1 MTFFLTAYCFAE
13 FDTEGKNL
21 ARGLQFLDPQAPR
34 TTVAGPRRRARE
46 GVTAM
51 TELVVRLPDE
61 LAQRARKAGLL
72 SDSAMQRLFEE
83 AIRREAGRKLLT
95 IAEGLH
101 AAGIAPM
108 NDEEIVAEVKAT
120 RAERRSDNLQDLKQE

>member
-1 MTFFLTAYCFAE
+1 
-13 FDTEGKNL
+13 
-21 ARGLQFLDPQAPR
+21 
-34 TTVAGPRRRARE
+34 
-46 GVTAM
+46 M